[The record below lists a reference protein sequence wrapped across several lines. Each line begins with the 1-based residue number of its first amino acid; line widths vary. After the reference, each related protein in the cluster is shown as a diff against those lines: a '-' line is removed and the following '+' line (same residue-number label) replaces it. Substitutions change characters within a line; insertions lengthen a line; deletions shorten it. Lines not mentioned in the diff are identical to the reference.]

1 MLVVDIRTQHET
13 ADGAAGYKVSVL
25 LSCAP
30 SVKQLLGDSTKKPYV
45 YTARKLSVKSDN
57 TPHELILPRAVAN
70 SIVWGVL

>member
-30 SVKQLLGDSTKKPYV
+30 SVKQLLGDSTKKLNV
-45 YTARKLSVKSDN
+45 YTARKLSVKH
-57 TPHELILPRAVAN
+57 TA
-70 SIVWGVL
+70 

>member
-1 MLVVDIRTQHET
+1 MLVVDIQTQHET

-30 SVKQLLGDSTKKPYV
+30 SVKQLLGDSTKNRM
-45 YTARKLSVKSDN
+45 YTLHANCLLN